1 MPGFDLGRL
10 VIKAGKITIGDL
22 TVSLQSSTNTNYPTA
37 EGWLTFTLKGQTYYI
52 KITADGV
59 KLITINAAGK
69 IVTGVVTQV
78 TTKVGGSITTTTVG
92 GGSITVIPK
101 TSKCNIFNRDN
112 DTLQYHIT
120 LSSIFYVFWVHCKLD
135 FCGTIQLENPEYRRK
150 EGLGKLDIYC
160 FF

>member
-10 VIKAGKITIGDL
+10 VIKGGKITIGDL

-78 TTKVGGSITTTTVG
+78 TTKVGGYITTKTVG

-101 TSKCNIFNRDN
+101 TSKCYIFSKDD

-120 LSSIFYVFWVHCKLD
+120 LFFIFCAFRLNFKLNSSCQRGNK
-135 FCGTIQLENPEYRRK
+135 PE
-150 EGLGKLDIYC
+150 
-160 FF
+160 F